1 MLIYNIKHL
10 EKSKCFFR
18 AQKGGVDVYLGMGA
32 NSTRLV
38 SILDGYS
45 VLLIAHKKPN
55 RRVQQKKVGDPTS

>member
-18 AQKGGVDVYLGMGA
+18 AQKGGVDVHLGMGA
-32 NSTRLV
+32 NSIRLV

-55 RRVQQKKVGDPTS
+55 RRV